1 MTRSMAKTRRTDR
14 AGAACWKVSAS
25 SGQVVGEQDLK
36 FRLLQ
41 PGTGEDGKIEEMT
54 IYAMTMGADLQFE
67 STGLGT

>member
-1 MTRSMAKTRRTDR
+1 
-14 AGAACWKVSAS
+14 
-25 SGQVVGEQDLK
+25 LK
-36 FRLLQ
+36 FRLLR